1 VCVVVD
7 PAWDRHRRARP
18 GGLSPLRPDLR
29 PLTPNDMIGHSF
41 PTLEEKPYIP
51 TMPNIRILP
60 VLTALAL
67 IPLWAWAQAQ
77 APAPLSSQP
86 SVTPAETPAGAVATP
101 VAPAVPVVPA
111 APASPGTGAS
121 TPAPAPETE
130 AEKTIADAVKKL
142 RELTSVSAVLTEE
155 VEMLK
160 TRFGIKGRYLKAPG
174 SRFRLELTVDDRL
187 PDAEK
192 SIMLQNC
199 DGVWLWDY
207 QKVLESR
214 NYRKMKI
221 DKILEKLKSAE
232 FDDTFR
238 EQITSQ
244 LGFAGP
250 DALLIGLKK
259 VVQFDQKTAET
270 LDGKPVWLVA
280 GMWRSR
286 EGLLGPNQQP
296 LPPTGPLPSYVPELV
311 KVWIG
316 QQDGWPYR
324 VELLGRVPTILLYE
338 DTRRVGPDGRPIGS
352 RNAFNIQKVEPTK
365 ITLVYSDVKLNP
377 TIEEKDFAFTAPAD
391 ARVDDS
397 TEIILNG
404 LEQRLQMLAAQKKAE
419 AAKASESVL
428 PESIEIPKAATE
440 PRK

>member
-1 VCVVVD
+1 
-7 PAWDRHRRARP
+7 
-18 GGLSPLRPDLR
+18 
-29 PLTPNDMIGHSF
+29 MIGHSF

-67 IPLWAWAQAQ
+67 IPIWAWAQAQ
-77 APAPLSSQP
+77 TSAPAPSSAQAQP
-86 SVTPAETPAGAVATP
+86 SATPAEPPAGTIA
-101 VAPAVPVVPA
+101 APSAPA
-111 APASPGTGAS
+111 APGVPLVPVSPGTAPS
-121 TPAPAPETE
+121 TSPPAPETE
-130 AEKTIADAVKKL
+130 AEKTIVAAIKKL
-142 RELTSVSAVLTEE
+142 GELTSVSAVLTET

-160 TRFGIKGRYLKAPG
+160 TRFAINGRYLKAPG
-174 SRFRLELTVDDRL
+174 NRFRLELTVDDRL

-221 DKILEKLKSAE
+221 DRILEKLKSAE
-232 FDDTFR
+232 FDETFR
-238 EQITSQ
+238 EQVIAQ

-250 DALLIGLKK
+250 DALLVGLKK

-296 LPPTGPLPSYVPELV
+296 LPPTGPLPSYVPDLV

-324 VELLGRVPTILLYE
+324 VELLGRAPSVVYE

-365 ITLVYSDVKLNP
+365 IVLVYSDVKLNP
-377 TIEEKDFAFTAPAD
+377 AIEEKDFAFTAPAD

-397 TEIILNG
+397 TEMILNG
-404 LEQRLQMLAAQKKAE
+404 LEQNLQMRAAQKKAE
-419 AAKASESVL
+419 AAKGGESVL
-428 PESIEIPKAATE
+428 PESIEIPKVA
-440 PRK
+440 PDSPK